1 MEILTTVGL
10 TLSVIGIS
18 LTIISYVTLTDI
30 TGPLSQIRVSLVA
43 SLGAGQ
49 IIFLTGIGATE
60 NKGGCIV
67 VAALVQYFLMAAFCW
82 MLVEGIHLYLFVV
95 KVYNVGNKLRI
106 CHGMSWG
113 LPALIVAIS
122 LSIAAG
128 KDGIDSFVS
137 DKYCWMSTNNG
148 LIWIFISF
156 VVLVELCNILILGRV
171 IKEMTNMQQEKDK
184 QSEQIRLG
192 VKACVIMIP
201 LLGIS
206 WLFGLLSP
214 LHKAFAYIFTI
225 LSSTQGF
232 LIFLLHCAR
241 NSEIRARLR
250 RRIQAIF
257 PAMDDRTST
266 KRTSVVPSDVN
277 ENATAIAALRKV
289 NVQPLSD
296 GEKAKAVSNKTSM

>member
-1 MEILTTVGL
+1 
-10 TLSVIGIS
+10 
-18 LTIISYVTLTDI
+18 
-30 TGPLSQIRVSLVA
+30 
-43 SLGAGQ
+43 
-49 IIFLTGIGATE
+49 
-60 NKGGCIV
+60 
-67 VAALVQYFLMAAFCW
+67 

-106 CHGMSWG
+106 CHEMSWG
-113 LPALIVAIS
+113 LPVLIVAIS

-137 DKYCWMSTNNG
+137 DKYCWMSSNNG

-266 KRTSVVPSDVN
+266 KQTSVVPSDVN